1 MFCVCRWITQDPE
14 DVDRK
19 INEYRTYPT
28 SMMLKIPGPAH
39 GGDKD
44 PENSQ
49 QTVDNVVRFVAID
62 EWRRLC
68 LLAKQKKIDPLPS
81 IDISSSTERKFQLP
95 VDLMKEVMNQKFEFF
110 GKEKHCIN
118 LVHDDKPISL
128 QITPAYVDPTKASAF
143 LKSLCD
149 EEDRRDQKTFIQF
162 RVTFILEGEM
172 TKADEDK
179 LDD

>member
-1 MFCVCRWITQDPE
+1 MYAVYRWITQDQE
-14 DVDRK
+14 EVNRK
-19 INEYRTYPT
+19 MNEYRTHYT
-28 SMMLKIPGPAH
+28 STVLKIPGPAH

-44 PENSQ
+44 PENSGQ
-49 QTVDNVVRFVAID
+49 DVDNVVRFVAID

-81 IDISSSTERKFQLP
+81 IDISSSTDRKFQLP
-95 VDLMKEVMNQKFEFF
+95 VELMTEVINQKFEFF
-110 GKEKHCIN
+110 GKDKHCMN
-118 LVHDDKPISL
+118 LVHEDRPVYL
-128 QITPAYVDPTKASAF
+128 QITPAYVDPTSATTF
-143 LKSLCD
+143 LNGLIRS
-149 EEDRRDQKTFIQF
+149 EESKEHKTLIQF